1 MGDVVTADEFR
12 QEKDKLEGDRA
23 KLNEKLNAL
32 NLERENTLQQLA
44 MTAGAL
50 HTINHFL
57 ERIDPE
63 IDENEEIDISE
74 LAKKEGTD
82 NIIESIESEDK
93 MDLSNEKHGPG
104 PDEEK

>member
-1 MGDVVTADEFR
+1 MSDVVTADEFR
-12 QEKDKLEGDRA
+12 QERDKLERDRA
-23 KLNEKLNAL
+23 ALNEKLNAL
-32 NLERENTLQQLA
+32 NLERESTLQQLA

-50 HTINHFL
+50 HTIHHFL

-82 NIIESIESEDK
+82 NIIESIESDK
-93 MDLSNEKHGPG
+93 K
-104 PDEEK
+104 

>member
-12 QEKDKLEGDRA
+12 QERDKLERDRA
-23 KLNEKLNAL
+23 ALNEKLNAL
-32 NLERENTLQQLA
+32 NLERESTLQQLA

-82 NIIESIESEDK
+82 NIIESIESDK
-93 MDLSNEKHGPG
+93 K
-104 PDEEK
+104 